1 MPQFKEISPE
11 NKRFGTTKSE
21 DKGTE
26 FIASIHTDQTGG
38 LCMVDVV
45 TLRSGKVLTITDEC
59 VVAWPSLS
67 AWHTKSD
74 FTGCPEGS
82 FETGEHGDIGGI
94 DFI

>member
-11 NKRFGTTKSE
+11 DKRFGTTKSE

-59 VVAWPSLS
+59 VIAWPSLS
-67 AWHTKSD
+67 AW
-74 FTGCPEGS
+74 EAS

>member
-11 NKRFGTTKSE
+11 DKRFGTTKSE

-59 VVAWPSLS
+59 IIAWPSLS
-67 AWHTKSD
+67 AW
-74 FTGCPEGS
+74 EAS
-82 FETGEHGDIGGI
+82 FEPGEHGDIGGI